1 MSFEEEVESY
11 SDFPEVPLFQE
22 TRRFSEIGFQRKMHI
37 SLIILFIVHGV
48 YVVQVAL
55 SVEFYCITSKRI
67 SNNFSSKLFFLRKKK
82 KKKMFLHY
90 CRHCILWYCDNVYIL
105 LQQRLS
111 WNQSRF
117 LWSIKLNFTYYTI
130 ITIIILLLHY

>member
-37 SLIILFIVHGV
+37 SLIILFIVHSV

-67 SNNFSSKLFFLRKKK
+67 SNNFSSKLFFLTKEEEENVPI
-82 KKKMFLHY
+82 MFVHY
-90 CRHCILWYCDNVYIL
+90 CRHCDIL
-105 LQQRLS
+105 
-111 WNQSRF
+111 
-117 LWSIKLNFTYYTI
+117 
-130 ITIIILLLHY
+130 